1 MTVTGRTNR
10 QHRVRRAR
18 IGTPYGWRAHVY
30 PALLAALALLL
41 TGCAFSRVEPGVG
54 ANDGNE
60 WVILPVVNY
69 SDTPFAGERVEGL
82 VMSDL
87 RAHGF
92 TALQMYLID
101 DGADAMPTLDERARL
116 NKALDW
122 ARGAHKRFGVTGAVE
137 EWRYKSGLDG
147 EPAVGVTLRLIDID
161 SQAVLWS
168 GSASRSGWTR
178 ESLAGTGQ
186 KVVRELVAS
195 MVER

>member
-1 MTVTGRTNR
+1 MTPRR
-10 QHRVRRAR
+10 QAPRQLWRRVSL
-18 IGTPYGWRAHVY
+18 
-30 PALLAALALLL
+30 LLAALCLG
-41 TGCAFSRVEPGVG
+41 GCAFSRVEPGIDPVLG
-54 ANDGNE
+54 DQ
-60 WVILPVVNY
+60 WVVLPVVNY

-87 RAHGF
+87 RAHGL
-92 TALQMYLID
+92 TELQMYLID
-101 DGADAMPTLDERARL
+101 QDPNQLPTLDERSRL
-116 NKALDW
+116 SKALEW
-122 ARGAHKRFGVTGAVE
+122 AKLQNKRYGVTGAVE

-147 EPAVGVTLRLIDID
+147 EPAVGVTLRLIDIE

-195 MVER
+195 LVKQ